1 MVEPQAIGDFPTAA
15 PGGGAEPHEITAFG
29 MEWAGLLGLFQQ
41 PLRVMET
48 LRCLG
53 SSVTLPR
60 RSLLQAFSLVWGVLG
75 GTLGEARPAQASD
88 RLDSPVQDP
97 QLLER
102 LQACTPQDPLRR
114 LQEGNV
120 RFAAAWRAAAAA
132 PYEQRMEPLSTLWSH
147 TCQIAPQALA
157 QGQRPFAAVLS
168 CADSR
173 VDPGWLFDCASGE
186 IYQVRSAGNTAFD
199 QAIASL
205 DYAVGVLGVSLVL
218 VLGHSRCGAVQ
229 AAMSDAPLTPLLED
243 LVEPIRAQLRSGDDL
258 TRAVERNARHVAAQ
272 LTARSALLQ
281 DAVAAG
287 RLRVRSAY
295 CDIGS
300 GVVTLL

>member
-1 MVEPQAIGDFPTAA
+1 MKPQRLAWNGR
-15 PGGGAEPHEITAFG
+15 AFSG
-29 MEWAGLLGLFQQ
+29 FCSSLLGSKNRSVAWG
-41 PLRVMET
+41 P
-48 LRCLG
+48 
-53 SSVTLPR
+53 SVTLPR
-60 RSLLQAFSLVWGVLG
+60 RSLLQASSLVWGLLG
-75 GTLGEARPAQASD
+75 GMVGEARAAQAAA
-88 RLDSPVQDP
+88 RLDAPVQEP

-132 PYEQRMEPLSTLWSH
+132 PDEQRMEPLSTLWRH
-147 TCQIAPQALA
+147 TCQIPPQALA

-173 VDPGWLFDCASGE
+173 VDPGWLFACAAGE
-186 IYQVRSAGNTAFD
+186 LYQVRSAGNTAFD

-229 AAMSDAPLTPLLED
+229 AAMGDAPLTPLLED
-243 LVEPIRAQLRSGDDL
+243 LVQPIRAQLRSGDDL
-258 TRAVERNARHVAAQ
+258 TRAIQRNARHAAAQ
-272 LTARSALLQ
+272 LSARSALLQ

-287 RLRVRSAY
+287 RLTIRSAY

>member
-1 MVEPQAIGDFPTAA
+1 V
-15 PGGGAEPHEITAFG
+15 FG
-29 MEWAGLLGLFQQ
+29 SEWAGVLELSQQ
-41 PLRVMET
+41 PLKVEAS

-53 SSVTLPR
+53 ASVTLPR
-60 RSLLQAFSLVWGVLG
+60 RSLLQATSLVFGLLG
-75 GTLGEARPAQASD
+75 GALGAARPAQAEA

-132 PYEQRMEPLSTLWSH
+132 TDEQRMEPLSTLWSH

-168 CADSR
+168 CSDSR
-173 VDPGWLFDCASGE
+173 VDPGWLFDCAAGE
-186 IYQVRSAGNTAFD
+186 LYQVRSAGNTAFD
-199 QAIASL
+199 QAIGSL
-205 DYAVGVLGVSLVL
+205 DYAVGGLGVSLVL
-218 VLGHSRCGAVQ
+218 VLGHSGCGAVQ
-229 AAMSDAPLTPLLED
+229 AAISDAPLTPLLED
-243 LVEPIRAQLRSGDDL
+243 LVQPIRAQLRSGDDL
-258 TRAVERNARHVAAQ
+258 TQAVERNARNVAAQ

>member
-1 MVEPQAIGDFPTAA
+1 MI
-15 PGGGAEPHEITAFG
+15 
-29 MEWAGLLGLFQQ
+29 
-41 PLRVMET
+41 
-48 LRCLG
+48 
-53 SSVTLPR
+53 LPR
-60 RSLLQAFSLVWGVLG
+60 RSLLQATSLVFGLLG
-75 GTLGEARPAQASD
+75 GALGAARPAQAEG

-132 PYEQRMEPLSTLWSH
+132 PYEQRKEPLSTLWSH

-173 VDPGWLFDCASGE
+173 VDPGWLFDCAAGE

-218 VLGHSRCGAVQ
+218 VLGHSGCGAVQ
-229 AAMSDAPLTPLLED
+229 AAISDAPLTPLLED
-243 LVEPIRAQLRSGDDL
+243 LVQPIRAQLRSGDDL
-258 TRAVERNARHVAAQ
+258 TQAVERNARHVAAQ

>member
-1 MVEPQAIGDFPTAA
+1 V
-15 PGGGAEPHEITAFG
+15 
-29 MEWAGLLGLFQQ
+29 
-41 PLRVMET
+41 ET

-53 SSVTLPR
+53 ASVTLPR
-60 RSLLQAFSLVWGVLG
+60 RSLLQASSLVLGLLG
-75 GTLGEARPAQASD
+75 GILAEARPAQAEA
-88 RLDSPVQDP
+88 RLDSPLQDP

-132 PYEQRMEPLSTLWSH
+132 PDEQRMEPLSSLWRH

-168 CADSR
+168 CSDSR
-173 VDPGWLFDCASGE
+173 VDPGWLFACAAGE
-186 IYQVRSAGNTAFD
+186 LYQVRSAGNTAFD

-243 LVEPIRAQLRSGDDL
+243 LVQPIRAQLRRGDDL
-258 TRAVERNARHVAAQ
+258 TQAIERNARHVADQ

-287 RLRVRSAY
+287 RLTIRSAY

>member
-1 MVEPQAIGDFPTAA
+1 M
-15 PGGGAEPHEITAFG
+15 FG
-29 MEWAGLLGLFQQ
+29 SEWAGVLELSQQ
-41 PLRVMET
+41 PLKVEAS

-53 SSVTLPR
+53 ASVTLPR
-60 RSLLQAFSLVWGVLG
+60 RSLLQATSLVFGLLG
-75 GTLGEARPAQASD
+75 GALGAARPAQAEA

-132 PYEQRMEPLSTLWSH
+132 PDEQRMEPLSNLWRH

-157 QGQRPFAAVLS
+157 QGQSPFAAVLS

-173 VDPGWLFDCASGE
+173 VDPGWLFDCAAGE
-186 IYQVRSAGNTAFD
+186 LYQVRSAGNTAFD
-199 QAIASL
+199 QAIGSL
-205 DYAVGVLGVSLVL
+205 DYAVGGLGVSLVL
-218 VLGHSRCGAVQ
+218 VLGHSGCGAVQ
-229 AAMSDAPLTPLLED
+229 AAISDAPLTPLLED
-243 LVEPIRAQLRSGDDL
+243 LVQPIRAQLRSGDDL
-258 TRAVERNARHVAAQ
+258 TQAVERNARNVAAQ
-272 LTARSALLQ
+272 LTAGSALLQ

>member
-1 MVEPQAIGDFPTAA
+1 MAA
-15 PGGGAEPHEITAFG
+15 PGGGCWLVLTPGFPAQRAAFG
-29 MEWAGLLGLFQQ
+29 SEWTGVLELSQQ
-41 PLRVMET
+41 PLKVEES

-53 SSVTLPR
+53 ASVTLPR
-60 RSLLQAFSLVWGVLG
+60 RSLLQATSLVFGLLG
-75 GTLGEARPAQASD
+75 GALGVARPAQAEA

-132 PYEQRMEPLSTLWSH
+132 PDEQRMEPLSTLWSH
-147 TCQIAPQALA
+147 TCQIAPQALAQALA

-173 VDPGWLFDCASGE
+173 VDPGWLFDCAAGE
-186 IYQVRSAGNTAFD
+186 LYQVRSAGNTAFD

-218 VLGHSRCGAVQ
+218 VLGHSGCGAVQ
-229 AAMSDAPLTPLLED
+229 AAISDAPLTPLLED
-243 LVEPIRAQLRSGDDL
+243 LVQPIRAQLRSGDDL
-258 TRAVERNARHVAAQ
+258 TQAVERNARHVAAQ
-272 LTARSALLQ
+272 LTAGSALLQ
-281 DAVAAG
+281 DGVAAG

>member
-1 MVEPQAIGDFPTAA
+1 MLLAKAWHCEKQNGMTLQCWHGMGGDFRA
-15 PGGGAEPHEITAFG
+15 
-29 MEWAGLLGLFQQ
+29 FQQ
-41 PLRVMET
+41 PLRVLRP

-53 SSVTLPR
+53 ASVTLPR
-60 RSLLQAFSLVWGVLG
+60 RSLLQASSLVFGLLGGVLG
-75 GTLGEARPAQASD
+75 AARPAQAEA
-88 RLDSPVQDP
+88 RLDPPAQDP

-114 LQEGNV
+114 LQEGNA

-132 PYEQRMEPLSTLWSH
+132 PPEQRMEPLSILWSH

-173 VDPGWLFDCASGE
+173 VDPGWLFDCAAGE
-186 IYQVRSAGNTAFD
+186 LYQVRSAGNTAFD

-218 VLGHSRCGAVQ
+218 VLGHSGCGAVQ
-229 AAMSDAPLTPLLED
+229 AAMSDAPLTPLLEE
-243 LVEPIRAQLRSGDDL
+243 LVQPIRAQLRSGDDL

-287 RLRVRSAY
+287 RLTIRSAY

>member
-1 MVEPQAIGDFPTAA
+1 MKPQRLAWNGQ
-15 PGGGAEPHEITAFG
+15 AFSG
-29 MEWAGLLGLFQQ
+29 FCSSLLGSKN
-41 PLRVMET
+41 RSVAW
-48 LRCLG
+48 G
-53 SSVTLPR
+53 ASVTLSR
-60 RSLLQAFSLVWGVLG
+60 RSLLQASSLVWGLLG
-75 GTLGEARPAQASD
+75 GMLGEPWPAQAAA
-88 RLDSPVQDP
+88 RLDAPVQDP

-102 LQACTPQDPLRR
+102 LQACSPQDPLRR

-132 PYEQRMEPLSTLWSH
+132 PDEQRMEPLSNLWRH

-157 QGQRPFAAVLS
+157 QGQSPFAAVLS

-173 VDPGWLFDCASGE
+173 VDPGWLFDCAAGE
-186 IYQVRSAGNTAFD
+186 LYQVRSAGNTAFD

-229 AAMSDAPLTPLLED
+229 AAISDAPLTPLLED
-243 LVEPIRAQLRSGDDL
+243 LVQPIRDQLRSGDDL
-258 TRAVERNARHVAAQ
+258 TRAIERNARQAAAQ

-281 DAVAAG
+281 DAVASG
-287 RLRVRSAY
+287 RLTIRSAY